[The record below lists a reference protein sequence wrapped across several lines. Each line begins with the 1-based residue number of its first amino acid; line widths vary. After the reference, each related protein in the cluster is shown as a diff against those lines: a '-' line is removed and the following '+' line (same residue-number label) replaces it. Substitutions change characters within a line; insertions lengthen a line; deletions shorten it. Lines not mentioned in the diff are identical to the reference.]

1 MWMSKNLTLLGTRK
15 PQSLNK
21 IAKNLLIVHMP
32 ERDQSFCFNYNCMY
46 ITYELQI
53 SKTLSIGKV
62 IFSWINSLLA
72 EVSSHILIKCKHST
86 LYARPISGTTFTF
99 TLKVKHFEN
108 QIKNSNSRSL
118 CAYNKS
124 RCNWWNCWS
133 NLHDPPKRT
142 KWTTFSFSVLIKII
156 ICPPS

>member
-1 MWMSKNLTLLGTRK
+1 MSKNLTLFG
-15 PQSLNK
+15 NK
-21 IAKNLLIVHMP
+21 KATVSKQDSQNLLIKVITKLPNSEQSYKGKVQTHMP

-53 SKTLSIGKV
+53 SKILSIGKV
-62 IFSWINSLLA
+62 IFSLINSLLA

-86 LYARPISGTTFTF
+86 LYVRPISGTTFTF

-124 RCNWWNCWS
+124 RCNW
-133 NLHDPPKRT
+133 
-142 KWTTFSFSVLIKII
+142 
-156 ICPPS
+156 